1 MAVRIRVYPQNG
13 LGMMNGLNRMGGA
26 VSASTYFNSK
36 LQSQKQVANLEL
48 GYVKALAN
56 EKIER
61 ARLEERLKNPYLQMQ
76 MNPMAMYGMGG
87 MGMMNPYAASMLG
100 SSMLSGTQMFGGL
113 GLGRF
118 F

>member
-13 LGMMNGLNRMGGA
+13 LGMMNGLNRMGA
-26 VSASTYFNSK
+26 VSASTFYNSK
-36 LQSQKQVANLEL
+36 LQAQKQVANLEL

-76 MNPMAMYGMGG
+76 MNPMAMYGMG
-87 MGMMNPYAASMLG
+87 MNPFAASMLG
-100 SSMLSGTQMFGGL
+100 SSMLTGTQMFGSL
-113 GLGRF
+113 GLGRLF
-118 F
+118 